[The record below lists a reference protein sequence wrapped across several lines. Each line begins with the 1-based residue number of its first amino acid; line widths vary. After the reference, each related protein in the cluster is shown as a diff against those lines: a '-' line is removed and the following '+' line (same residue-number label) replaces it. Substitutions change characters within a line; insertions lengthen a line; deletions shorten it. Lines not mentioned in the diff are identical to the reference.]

1 MATYNTLTSLLT
13 AIANAIRTKTGD
25 SASINAQDFPNKIE
39 NISSVPK
46 TQTVSQVISLKAY
59 STDDFTFTFD
69 TLTTVYGVSSIL
81 KEKTEDNSY
90 GQYMELGQRNFAPVN
105 YIKAI
110 TGNTVTLNIWAQV
123 DTSAKAK
130 ITVTAIG
137 Q

>member
-25 SASINAQDFPNKIE
+25 SAAINAQDFPSKIE
-39 NISSVPK
+39 SISSAPK
-46 TQTVSQVISLKAY
+46 TQTVSQVIGLEAY
-59 STDDFTFTFD
+59 GKGDFTFTFD

-81 KEKTEDNSY
+81 KEKTEDNNF
-90 GQYMELGQRNFAPVN
+90 GQYMDLGQRNFAPVN

-123 DTSAKAK
+123 DAPAKAK

>member
-25 SASINAQDFPNKIE
+25 SAAINAQDFPSKIE
-39 NISSVPK
+39 SISSAPK
-46 TQTVSQVISLKAY
+46 TQKVSQVISLEAY
-59 STDDFTFTFD
+59 GKGDFTFTFD

-81 KEKTEDNSY
+81 KEKTEDNNF
-90 GQYMELGQRNFAPVN
+90 GQYIDVGQRNFAPVN

-110 TGNTVTLNIWAQV
+110 SGNTVTLNILAQI
-123 DTSAKAK
+123 DAPAKAK
-130 ITVTAIG
+130 ITITAVG